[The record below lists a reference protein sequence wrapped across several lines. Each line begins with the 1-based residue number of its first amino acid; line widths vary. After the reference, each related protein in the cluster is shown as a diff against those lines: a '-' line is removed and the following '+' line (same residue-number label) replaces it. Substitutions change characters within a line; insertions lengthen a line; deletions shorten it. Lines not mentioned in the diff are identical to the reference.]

1 MRINNAPGSHSVPG
15 TKFLNGTR
23 YLLCYNT
30 FMAQAYVTP
39 QELQQLTKLR
49 TWRSVFGVAS
59 DWLIIAAAFILI
71 IAYPN
76 PFTYIFSFILISR
89 QQLALALLMH
99 DGSHRRLAAS
109 AKLSD
114 FIAQWFCAA
123 PLFFSMF
130 SYQKLHLKHHRD
142 PLAKDDPDF
151 SLIGGYPI
159 SKMSLSRKLFRDAIG
174 LSYIKFIRYFIYMAR
189 KPKSLQPNMIT
200 TEKPNER
207 KIGHQGSMSLASV
220 ATSILITNFALF
232 AALYFL
238 DHPWLYLTHWFL
250 PMATSLQVLLRI
262 RGIAEHAGYEA
273 NPDQRLNSRTV
284 VNPFQTFIF
293 APHYAHYHL
302 EHHIYPA
309 VPYYNLPKL
318 HKLMKERGHIPEAQ
332 IYSGYGQVLKELTRK
347 QNL

>member
-1 MRINNAPGSHSVPG
+1 
-15 TKFLNGTR
+15 
-23 YLLCYNT
+23 
-30 FMAQAYVTP
+30 MAQAYVTP

-49 TWRSVFGVAS
+49 TWRSVFGVLS
-59 DWLIIAAAFILI
+59 DWIIIAAAFALI

-109 AKLSD
+109 GKLSD
-114 FIAQWFCAA
+114 IIAQWFCAA

-142 PLAKDDPDF
+142 PLVKDDPDF

-159 SKMSLSRKLFRDAIG
+159 SKMSLARKLFRDATG
-174 LSYIKFIRYFIYMAR
+174 VSYFKFIRYFIYMAR
-189 KPKSLQPNMIT
+189 KPKALPTDLNAP
-200 TEKPNER
+200 KPET
-207 KIGHQGSMSLASV
+207 KVLHQGSMSLASV
-220 ATSILITNFALF
+220 ALSIVVTNFILF
-232 AALYFL
+232 AVIYSVG
-238 DHPWLYLTHWFL
+238 HPWLYLTHWFF

-262 RGIAEHAGYEA
+262 RGIAEHAGYQP

-284 VNPFQTFIF
+284 TGSMQTLIF

-318 HKLMKERGHIPEAQ
+318 HKLMKERGHIPESQ
-332 IYSGYGQVLKELTRK
+332 LYSGYGQVLKELTSG
-347 QNL
+347 

>member
-1 MRINNAPGSHSVPG
+1 
-15 TKFLNGTR
+15 
-23 YLLCYNT
+23 
-30 FMAQAYVTP
+30 MAQAYITP
-39 QELQQLTKLR
+39 QELQQLTKLL
-49 TWRSVFGVAS
+49 TWRSVFGVLS
-59 DWLIIAAAFILI
+59 DWVIITAAFALI
-71 IAYPN
+71 IAYPH
-76 PFTYIFSFILISR
+76 PLTYLFSFILISR

-109 AKLSD
+109 GKTSD
-114 FIAQWFCAA
+114 FIAQWLCAA

-142 PLAKDDPDF
+142 PLVKDDPDF

-159 SKMSLSRKLFRDAIG
+159 SKISLARKLFRDAIG

-189 KPKSLQPNMIT
+189 KPKATIDPNAPK
-200 TEKPNER
+200 TEK
-207 KIGHQGSMSLASV
+207 KVAHQGSMSLASV
-220 ATSILITNFALF
+220 AASILITNAVLF
-232 AALYFL
+232 AALYSA

-262 RGIAEHAGYEA
+262 RGIAEHAGYQP

-284 VNPFQTFIF
+284 TGSIQTLIF

-332 IYSGYGQVLKELTRK
+332 LYAGYGKVLKELTSA
-347 QNL
+347 

>member
-1 MRINNAPGSHSVPG
+1 
-15 TKFLNGTR
+15 
-23 YLLCYNT
+23 
-30 FMAQAYVTP
+30 MALAYVTP

-49 TWRSVFGVAS
+49 TWRSVFGVLS
-59 DWLIIAAAFILI
+59 DWIIITAAFALIIF
-71 IAYPN
+71 YPN
-76 PFTYIFSFILISR
+76 PLTYIFSFILISR

-99 DGSHRRLAAS
+99 DGSHRRLASS

-159 SKMSLSRKLFRDAIG
+159 SKASLARKLFRDAIG

-189 KPKSLQPNMIT
+189 KPKALPIEGEQK
-200 TEKPNER
+200 TEK
-207 KIGHQGSMSLASV
+207 KISHQGSMSFTSV
-220 ATSILITNFALF
+220 ITSILITNLVLF
-232 AALYFL
+232 SLLFIA

-262 RGIAEHAGYEA
+262 RGIAEHAGFEP
-273 NPDQRLNSRTV
+273 NPDQRQNSRTV
-284 VNPFQTFIF
+284 TGSIQTMIF
-293 APHYAHYHL
+293 APHNAHYHL
-302 EHHIYPA
+302 EHHVYPA

-318 HKLMKERGHIPEAQ
+318 HKLMKERGHIPESQ
-332 IYSGYGQVLKELTRK
+332 LYSGYGQVLKELTRHR
-347 QNL
+347 

>member
-1 MRINNAPGSHSVPG
+1 
-15 TKFLNGTR
+15 
-23 YLLCYNT
+23 
-30 FMAQAYVTP
+30 MAQAYVTP

-49 TWRSVFGVAS
+49 TWRSVFGVLS
-59 DWLIIAAAFILI
+59 DWIIILASFALIIL
-71 IAYPN
+71 YPH
-76 PFTYIFSFILISR
+76 PLTYIFSFILISR

-99 DGSHRRLAAS
+99 DGSHRRLATS
-109 AKLSD
+109 GKVSD
-114 FIAQWFCAA
+114 FIAQWLCAA

-159 SKMSLSRKLFRDAIG
+159 SKKSLARKLFRDAVGI
-174 LSYIKFIRYFIYMAR
+174 SYFKFIRYFIYMAR
-189 KPKSLQPNMIT
+189 KPKAPPKEGEQKS
-200 TEKPNER
+200 EK
-207 KIGHQGSMSLASV
+207 KVTHQGSMSLASV
-220 ATSILITNFALF
+220 AASILITNLILF
-232 AALYFL
+232 TALYAAN
-238 DHPWLYLTHWFL
+238 HPWLYLTHWFL

-273 NPDQRLNSRTV
+273 NPDQRQNSRTV
-284 VNPFQTFIF
+284 TESIQTMIF

-318 HKLMKERGHIPEAQ
+318 HKLLKERGHIPESQ
-332 IYSGYGQVLKELTRK
+332 IYSGYGKVLKELTRG
-347 QNL
+347 